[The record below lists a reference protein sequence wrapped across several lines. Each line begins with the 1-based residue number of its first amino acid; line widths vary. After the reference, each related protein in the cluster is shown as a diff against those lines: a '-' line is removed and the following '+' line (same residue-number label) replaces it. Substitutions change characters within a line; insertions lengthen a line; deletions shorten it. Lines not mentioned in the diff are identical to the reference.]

1 MRGRQVMNPARRFD
15 VTSRLTSQMRG
26 QFNAET
32 CFEQFHV
39 SQILL
44 LRHITVRVAKYLH
57 FRRKAPNIETPDLAT
72 TRKTGGR
79 ECPNPRRCSCGT
91 RRYCFVKDECVN
103 VNLEPVAV
111 GEYKV

>member
-1 MRGRQVMNPARRFD
+1 
-15 VTSRLTSQMRG
+15 MRG

-57 FRRKAPNIETPDLAT
+57 FRRKAPNVETQDLTT
-72 TRKTGGR
+72 TRKLGGR
-79 ECPNPRRCSCGT
+79 EYPILAIAHAVHAVTSLVT
-91 RRYCFVKDECVN
+91 DECVN
-103 VNLEPVAV
+103 VNLEAVAV
-111 GEYKV
+111 GEYKVRFCTTFLDPEPSNAENLS